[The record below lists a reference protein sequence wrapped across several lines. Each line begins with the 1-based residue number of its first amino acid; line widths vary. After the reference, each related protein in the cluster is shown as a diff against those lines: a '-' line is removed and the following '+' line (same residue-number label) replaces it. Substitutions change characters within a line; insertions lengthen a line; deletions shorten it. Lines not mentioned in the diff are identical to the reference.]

1 MAIVY
6 MYFIIDQLT
15 YKKNLGNAVII
26 KNFGVKINTGSNYTL
41 QTYAIKL
48 NICC

>member
-6 MYFIIDQLT
+6 MYFIINQLT
-15 YKKNLGNAVII
+15 YKNAVII